1 MRNSGTTSK
10 KGYFRAWLT
19 TFWSYDFHSSSTK
32 SAHIRFQAFHICFV
46 LEAGHPS
53 YGTIIQSDEIS
64 LHWLASDDTRCAF
77 FLEMVTEPRIFMGF
91 SPTTTLI
98 CIAQKAHYVGFLN
111 YTGFSCIVATAKL
124 WAAPIDVFLLHR
136 QGWDFNVSQ
145 DRRMF
150 HILLSDGR
158 VSFFGILVSNFQH
171 RREKS
176 FLGLPLQGK
185 QFFFPHYFSCDVLF
199 WKVIAWADLTLWH
212 AFATKYRLRYQ
223 QHLQP

>member
-77 FLEMVTEPRIFMGF
+77 FFRNGDRTTYFHGVFSNNNINLYRTESTLCGVSKLHRFLLYRSNGEIMSCPDRCIPSAQARVGF
-91 SPTTTLI
+91 Q
-98 CIAQKAHYVGFLN
+98 CIAGQAH
-111 YTGFSCIVATAKL
+111 
-124 WAAPIDVFLLHR
+124 
-136 QGWDFNVSQ
+136 VSYSLEWWSSLIFR
-145 DRRMF
+145 D
-150 HILLSDGR
+150 LS
-158 VSFFGILVSNFQH
+158 V
-171 RREKS
+171 
-176 FLGLPLQGK
+176 
-185 QFFFPHYFSCDVLF
+185 
-199 WKVIAWADLTLWH
+199 
-212 AFATKYRLRYQ
+212 
-223 QHLQP
+223 